1 MKPKQLLK
9 NDPLTGR
16 LLSYSAAAG
25 AIIALGQKAD
35 AQVIYTDVDPDV
47 ILDAAVDEE
56 EIYELDINNDG
67 TIDVDIKN
75 VKSAWYNY
83 GFVNPRPGGGVVTS
97 FLFYACDTWSSTY
110 HIALKFEEGDV
121 IDSELNFLTSTQA
134 SMGWAAVYA
143 GNGCTT
149 GQFHEES
156 ENGKYLGIRITLD
169 EGETYHYGWVRV
181 EVDSIYSK
189 VTVLDYAYEQ
199 TPDLGIEAGASSGT
213 PVEDQLL
220 DMRVRIYS
228 AQNLIILEDLKHD
241 RAEAEVFNLAGQ
253 LVNSVSVQRGRNEI
267 PVETNGL
274 YFVRLKVGNEVV
286 GSNKVLVN

>member
-1 MKPKQLLK
+1 MLMKTKKLMK

-25 AIIALGQKAD
+25 AIIAIGHEAD

-47 ILDAAVDEE
+47 ILEAAVDEE

-75 VKSAWYNY
+75 YKDAWYNY
-83 GFVNPRPGGGVVTS
+83 GLVNPRPGAGVVTS

-121 IDSELNFLTSTQA
+121 IDSELNFLTDTQA
-134 SMGWAAVYA
+134 SMGWAAIS
-143 GNGCTT
+143 NDCTT

-156 ENGKYLGIRITLD
+156 ENGKFLAIRITLD
-169 EGETYHYGWVRV
+169 EGATYHYGWVRV
-181 EVDSIYSK
+181 EVDSVYNT

-199 TPDLGIEAGASSGT
+199 TADKEIWAGS
-213 PVEDQLL
+213 
-220 DMRVRIYS
+220 
-228 AQNLIILEDLKHD
+228 H
-241 RAEAEVFNLAGQ
+241 
-253 LVNSVSVQRGRNEI
+253 NSVSVNDRLQDLGIQIFSVENRIIISDLKNDHAQVQVFNALGQLVRSVPVQSGRKEI
-267 PVETNGL
+267 PVEEKGF
-274 YFVRLKVGNEVV
+274 YIVRLKLDNDVV
-286 GSNKVLVN
+286 VSDKVVVK